1 MELIEIE
8 KSFLIIEF
16 VPLRSVSNYNF
27 YFIWHFFL
35 YQIYGLF
42 DDFFKIYGFM
52 RLESHIASDYDFGIS
67 IFYSGR

>member
-8 KSFLIIEF
+8 KSFLIVEF
-16 VPLRSVSNYNF
+16 VPLWSVPDDNF

-35 YQIYGLF
+35 YQIDGFF

-52 RLESHIASDYDFGIS
+52 RLETHIASDYDFGVS